1 MFLAHIKF
9 DLKFGRFLHRRHRQ
23 VWFDPLLDFNDPGLT
38 FTQTLLCTACDG
50 VPRCPPFPG
59 TTRSFV
65 VGSCSHSLTRGLSDH
80 PLSEKLLLYG
90 VRVAR
95 KFHTL
100 TAHQRTQVPDFNG
113 VDHCWA
119 FSEERLTP
127 SLGVTVCC
135 LTGINPQLSTGYPC
149 KEQLSEV
156 VWATATTC
164 RKSWSCRT
172 FKMAKITDFFL
183 KHLLELDL
191 MTLGGALM
199 KVPQLPKSRRGN
211 VVVSISLMKLLLQ
224 ITSLTKAPVCFT
236 PVSHNKGTT
245 VRLFCIHLSSLS
257 STMSARLAQHIR
269 PPAPQYSIWAIDYE
283 TSYDEVEG
291 LWGTISEADLL
302 PFTLGQP
309 TCRARGTPSNWLN
322 KDGGALFVRSRGT
335 AQMFFVHPC
344 LLVPLVRSDDVHGL
358 AP

>member
-1 MFLAHIKF
+1 MIHSKI
-9 DLKFGRFLHRRHRQ
+9 
-23 VWFDPLLDFNDPGLT
+23 FNGYGPT
-38 FTQTLLCTACDG
+38 FTQIFLCTACDG

-119 FSEERLTP
+119 FIEERLTP

-135 LTGINPQLSTGYPC
+135 LTGINAQLSTGYPC

-199 KVPQLPKSRRGN
+199 KVSTTWISQRKRSGAVEVVADYLPDQGPC
-211 VVVSISLMKLLLQ
+211 VFH
-224 ITSLTKAPVCFT
+224 TCFT
-236 PVSHNKGTT
+236 KQG
-245 VRLFCIHLSSLS
+245 SLCS
-257 STMSARLAQHIR
+257 
-269 PPAPQYSIWAIDYE
+269 
-283 TSYDEVEG
+283 
-291 LWGTISEADLL
+291 L
-302 PFTLGQP
+302 P
-309 TCRARGTPSNWLN
+309 
-322 KDGGALFVRSRGT
+322 
-335 AQMFFVHPC
+335 
-344 LLVPLVRSDDVHGL
+344 
-358 AP
+358 

>member
-1 MFLAHIKF
+1 MGPRLR
-9 DLKFGRFLHRRHRQ
+9 RFFSALRVTAYR
-23 VWFDPLLDFNDPGLT
+23 VAPL
-38 FTQTLLCTACDG
+38 
-50 VPRCPPFPG
+50 FPG

-80 PLSEKLLLYG
+80 PLSEKLLLLYG

-119 FSEERLTP
+119 FIEERLTP

-135 LTGINPQLSTGYPC
+135 LTGINAQLSTGYPC

-199 KVPQLPKSRRGN
+199 KVSTTWISQRKRSGAVEDVADHLPDQSPC
-211 VVVSISLMKLLLQ
+211 VFH
-224 ITSLTKAPVCFT
+224 TCFT
-236 PVSHNKGTT
+236 QQGHY
-245 VRLFCIHLSSLS
+245 C
-257 STMSARLAQHIR
+257 
-269 PPAPQYSIWAIDYE
+269 
-283 TSYDEVEG
+283 
-291 LWGTISEADLL
+291 
-302 PFTLGQP
+302 
-309 TCRARGTPSNWLN
+309 
-322 KDGGALFVRSRGT
+322 
-335 AQMFFVHPC
+335 
-344 LLVPLVRSDDVHGL
+344 
-358 AP
+358 